1 MQHSSWQPQIEDYSL
16 VRFIPLNPTDEES
29 IGDLLL
35 SIDTTLQ
42 FDEDQDVRI
51 PRDVDEDDDG
61 DREAWRCLVYE
72 RTITKDW
79 D

>member
-1 MQHSSWQPQIEDYSL
+1 MSLSPKIEDYSL
-16 VRFIPLNPTDEES
+16 VRFIPLDPTDEES

-51 PRDVDEDDDG
+51 PRDVDEDDADNG
-61 DREAWRCLVYE
+61 ACG
-72 RTITKDW
+72 
-79 D
+79 